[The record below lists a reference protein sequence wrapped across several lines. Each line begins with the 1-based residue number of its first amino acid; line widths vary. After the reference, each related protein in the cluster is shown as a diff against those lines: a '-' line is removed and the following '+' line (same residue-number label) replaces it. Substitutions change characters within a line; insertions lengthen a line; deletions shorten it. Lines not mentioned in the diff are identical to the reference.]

1 MYGLC
6 YKPALVYDF
15 NIHSRLLRQQIV
27 CNDSCNQVC
36 HEVVDRSVSGVLYM
50 ADVLQ
55 LVVDGLYAALFL
67 SSILS

>member
-27 CNDSCNQVC
+27 SNDSCNQVC